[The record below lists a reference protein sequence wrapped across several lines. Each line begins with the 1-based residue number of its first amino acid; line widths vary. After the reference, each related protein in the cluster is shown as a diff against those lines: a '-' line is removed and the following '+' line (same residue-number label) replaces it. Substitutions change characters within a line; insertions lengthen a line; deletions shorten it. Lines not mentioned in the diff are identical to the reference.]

1 VATFPRTEAD
11 IIALADQI
19 IAGLTAHPDV
29 FPSPLTDPRELAELR
44 ATFWQAR
51 DKAGDAE
58 VAAKEATLEKRAALK
73 RLVLAM
79 KRELRDAENK
89 THRDGTKLS
98 LIGWGAPRPVQRLEP
113 PGQAMSLEI
122 LHEGPDWI
130 GLRWSKPKDGGKVAN
145 YNLMRCRRGDSK
157 GVLAG
162 TALLPSAILEDQERG
177 VEWQYWVVAVN
188 RAGKGPESNR
198 VEAVL

>member
-11 IIALADQI
+11 IVALADQM
-19 IAGLTAHPDV
+19 IAGLTANPDI
-29 FPSPLTDPRELAELR
+29 FPAPLTDPRELADLR
-44 ATFWQAR
+44 AAFWQAR
-51 DKAGDAE
+51 DKATDAE

-79 KRELRDAENK
+79 KSDLRDAENK
-89 THRDGTKLS
+89 TRRDNTKLS
-98 LIGWGAPRPVQRLEP
+98 LIGWGAPRPIQRLEA
-113 PGQAMSLEI
+113 PGQALNLNI

-130 GLRWSKPKDGGKVAN
+130 GLQWSQPKDGGKVAS
-145 YNLMRCRRGDSK
+145 YSVMRCRRGAHK
-157 GVLAG
+157 GTITGA
-162 TALLPSAILEDQERG
+162 ALLPSILLEDQERG

-198 VEAVL
+198 VYAVL